1 VEDRFVPHDP
11 STLKEP
17 LSDRE
22 QFLQSRSFIGRIA
35 LPFNEMAAANR
46 GQRSEFQEMQF
57 QKQEKRKREVEEIK
71 VFSQITNETFEK
83 AESMTGPARDQYIAL
98 RAKTLNALSPGS
110 GELLT
115 SLADDPE
122 YGKLVMKNAE
132 KSPTLKTALEVGG
145 IRKAREMMKST
156 EGAKLVRSE
165 IEGAELPQIRTRLQT
180 LGMAAQE
187 LMPPER
193 YKQMQADGFISP
205 NEVAELNE
213 VARQHPKY
221 KAAALSDTQLEL
233 AARYEDA
240 TYGMSGFATSKTA
253 QEVLKRRGEQT
264 VKGDKD
270 AEYSPATVSVNGK
283 NVSAL
288 VDKQGNYIDAN
299 TRQKLSGV
307 QPQIT
312 AADEQKN
319 RELTGRKEGVENL
332 EKAVDA
338 LEKIVKRN
346 PRSSAG
352 LLSPLARG
360 VEYVSGSVN
369 PGGEGTAPGT
379 QAVQLRDSIMA
390 GMGTLGRLSNQ
401 DRQRIENALQVGSGG
416 NPKNLPLAIEIL
428 RDNIRKERSEVGA
441 PGARPKPGGGKKD
454 YSGMSDDD
462 LLKALSGG

>member
-1 VEDRFVPHDP
+1 MNTPDDYLVSDSGGAPPMSPLVQQPGIGLGGT
-11 STLKEP
+11 STPEQ
-17 LSDRE
+17 DRE
-22 QFLQSRSFIGRIA
+22 QFVNSRSTMGRIA
-35 LPFNEMAAANR
+35 LPFQEFRAGRR
-46 GQRSEFQEMQF
+46 GRPTEFEQLQ
-57 QKQEKRKREVEEIK
+57 QEKQKERQRTLEEIK
-71 VFSQITNETFEK
+71 VFSQITNETFEE
-83 AESMTGPARDQYIAL
+83 AENMTGPARDQYIAL

-110 GELLT
+110 GDLLT

-253 QEVLKRRGEQT
+253 QEALAKGPQSTVGKIKADLKAGRISQAEADAAIEKSGGVNINLGAPVSGVDAQGNPVFFQPDKKGGKPTIVPGVTPRPTGNPILGE
-264 VKGDKD
+264 VAKLIAEGGKGNAAPKANKYKVGDNISKAGKQWKVTGFDKD
-270 AEYSPATVSVNGK
+270 GEP
-283 NVSAL
+283 L
-288 VDKQGNYIDAN
+288 V
-299 TRQKLSGV
+299 
-307 QPQIT
+307 
-312 AADEQKN
+312 E
-319 RELTGRKEGVENL
+319 E
-332 EKAVDA
+332 
-338 LEKIVKRN
+338 VK
-346 PRSSAG
+346 
-352 LLSPLARG
+352 
-360 VEYVSGSVN
+360 
-369 PGGEGTAPGT
+369 
-379 QAVQLRDSIMA
+379 
-390 GMGTLGRLSNQ
+390 
-401 DRQRIENALQVGSGG
+401 
-416 NPKNLPLAIEIL
+416 
-428 RDNIRKERSEVGA
+428 
-441 PGARPKPGGGKKD
+441 KKR
-454 YSGMSDDD
+454 
-462 LLKALSGG
+462 